1 MSEENADYPDR
12 TLYEMICALQSYL
25 KRHKADWKSVQ
36 HDEFKDF
43 NRVFK

>member
-12 TLYEMICALQSYL
+12 TLYQMICALQSYF
-25 KRHKADWKSVQ
+25 KKHIVDCKSVQ
-36 HDEFKDF
+36 YDEFKDF